1 MTEQEFKELIQQG
14 ESQSIEFKTS
24 LKLRNEIGQTIS
36 AFTNT
41 SGGIIL
47 IGVSDEGKIIGV
59 EVGRK
64 TVEDLANWVKE
75 NTDPQI
81 YPDVKVRRADGKNII
96 EIAINESDDKPVFFK
111 DRAFQRVAKTNQRIS
126 ASKIR
131 ELAKQEKVKL
141 HWDERICERATLED
155 INKEKVMWFLDRR
168 ESVRNVKKPM
178 DMSLEELLMNI
189 GAVNREVKK
198 PTNAGILFFGKNPQR
213 FFLNSQLRIARF
225 KGTDVIHPVID
236 RLDCQGPLWEM
247 VDLAEDFIRRN
258 IRLLSLRVSTS
269 FQREDKFEYPLD
281 ALREAIINALIHR
294 DFLESAD
301 VRSFIFDNRI
311 EVINP
316 GSFPEGVSPDEPI
329 HKPVNPL
336 LCQFMYDIGFI
347 EKYGSGIKMMRRL
360 CRKWGNKQPYYKL
373 HPLETKVIFD
383 SPIKETTHIEI
394 ADISERLN
402 ERQKKALFY
411 AMRKGSITRR
421 EYMEIN
427 EVSHKTAH
435 AELKDLTE
443 KEFLEREGK
452 GRGVKYNVKR

>member
-155 INKEKVMWFLDRR
+155 INKEKVKWFLERR

>member
-155 INKEKVMWFLDRR
+155 INKEKVKWFLERR

-421 EYMEIN
+421 GYMEIN